1 MFHWELRRWF
11 SDECFAHKSENQN
24 LSPVPMEGAGHCG
37 ASNSSAAVETGFLKL
52 TASQPSLL
60 VE

>member
-1 MFHWELRRWF
+1 MK
-11 SDECFAHKSENQN
+11 CFAHKSENQN